1 MTALPPLT
9 ISEAELRAAL
19 RRGAG
24 EWIRRF
30 YRHQLD
36 VARAVRGMEGDSA
49 AAFDR
54 QVVQP
59 VLREVAGR
67 LSTFDLRGQT
77 IVLDAYPQLREMMA
91 SVQAIVDRGTEAV
104 RAMTVDS
111 MHRVAKVELRF
122 AASSAKKALDITP
135 QSPVEA
141 MVLRAVDER
150 PFLGLRTE
158 EWFDKMLA
166 GPTGDKTRQFIQ
178 LGLQRGLTE
187 TEIVRG
193 LRGTK
198 QNDYQD
204 GILTGAST
212 RAVETLVRTASTH
225 ASNVARMESFAAI
238 GVAKWRFLATLDLKT
253 CPRCRAADGRVFPLN
268 QGPIPPLHP
277 NTRSTAVPYF
287 GDPIGTRA
295 SVDGQ
300 VPAEVDH
307 EEWLRGLSTE
317 EQDQALGRRVAVAW
331 RAGRLDYQDLIGP
344 DMEPLTMRE
353 LEQRNLIAAR

>member
-1 MTALPPLT
+1 MTGLPGPT
-9 ISEAELRAAL
+9 ISPSEVRSAL

-36 VARAVRGMEGDSA
+36 VARAVRGMELTA
-49 AAFDR
+49 ADEFDR
-54 QVVQP
+54 LVVQP
-59 VLREVAGR
+59 VIREVAGR
-67 LSTFDLRGQT
+67 LSTFDLRGQA
-77 IVLDAYPQLREMMA
+77 IVLDAYPQLRAMMA
-91 SVQAIVDRGTEAV
+91 EVRAIVQRGTDSL
-104 RAMTVDS
+104 RQTVTDD
-111 MHRVAKVELRF
+111 MHRIANVELRF
-122 AASSAKKALDITP
+122 AASSAEKALDIKP
-135 QSPVEA
+135 QSPVES

-158 EWFDKMLA
+158 EWFGKMLA
-166 GPTGDKTRQFIQ
+166 GPTGDRARQFIQ

-187 TEIVRG
+187 AEIVRG
-193 LRGTK
+193 LRGT
-198 QNDYQD
+198 QQSDYQD
-204 GILTGAST
+204 GILTGQSR

-225 ASNVARMESFAAI
+225 ASNVARMESFHAI
-238 GVAKWRFLATLDLKT
+238 GVTKWRFLATLDLKT
-253 CPRCRAADGRVFPLN
+253 CPRCRAADGKAFPLN

-307 EEWLRGLSTE
+307 EEWLRGLSIE
-317 EQDQALGRRVAVAW
+317 EQDQALGRRIAVAW